1 MKRDERGPGA
11 QILFA
16 KTLELTE
23 NLRMTHKNKGSE
35 PDLFKGLVAGV
46 AGGLLASLAMEQFQA
61 LWTKISEK
69 MQEAQGDKLPKSRAK
84 PATVKTADAISKRVL
99 GHKVPKNKQKL
110 AGEAV
115 HYAMGATSAAI
126 YGSLAEFAPVVTAG
140 EGLAFGA
147 TVWLVADEASLP
159 ALGLS
164 KSPMKVPLSTHVYA
178 LASHLVY
185 GAVAEAVRRAVRS
198 VI

>member
-1 MKRDERGPGA
+1 MPL

-16 KTLELTE
+16 NTLKLAE

-46 AGGLLASLAMEQFQA
+46 AGGLLASLVMEQFQA

-69 MQEAQGDKLPKSRAK
+69 VQEAEGDKPQKSQAK

-99 GHKVPKNKQKL
+99 GHKVPKNQQKL
-110 AGEAV
+110 AGEVV

-126 YGSLAEFAPVVTAG
+126 YGTLAEFAPVVTAG
-140 EGLAFGA
+140 EGLAFGTA
-147 TVWLVADEASLP
+147 VWVIADEASLP
-159 ALGLS
+159 VLGLG
-164 KSPMKVPLSTHVYA
+164 KPPTKVPLSTHVYA